1 MIRKEMDK
9 LNIDIYKSKQLD
21 EDIDSKVSAI
31 IKEADV

>member
-9 LNIDIYKSKQLD
+9 LNIDIYKSKQFD
-21 EDIDSKVSAI
+21 ADIDSKVSEI